1 MTRKL
6 DATEATLG
14 AAVSLLIAVAA
25 NHTVLPWWGFHPS
38 LSQSFQMGLFFF
50 ALSICMRYVF
60 RRLFRRVDRGWLPL
74 PAEVDTAKAPFDGK
88 RYLIWIDWDDDGDDN
103 AHVAEFDG
111 LHWTP
116 VDNCWVNPAI
126 VTHYQIVEGPT

>member
-1 MTRKL
+1 MTDMPEYVHLMRCGGALWFADPSKSDARK
-6 DATEATLG
+6 
-14 AAVSLLIAVAA
+14 
-25 NHTVLPWWGFHPS
+25 
-38 LSQSFQMGLFFF
+38 
-50 ALSICMRYVF
+50 YVPAP
-60 RRLFRRVDRGWLPL
+60 VWIPL